1 MSINHKEW
9 QDKSFFIIPGWCY
22 RSAMDT
28 LTIPAN
34 QPSFTRKELF
44 LCFLYMGLV
53 SFGGVLPWAR
63 RELVDQRKWLTSE
76 EFTEMLSLGQILPG
90 PNVVN
95 LSIMFGARHFGAL
108 GSLLA
113 FSGLML
119 APLVILLML
128 ASLYGSFAHY
138 EAVQHA
144 VRATASVSAGL
155 MLAAG
160 LNMLVKMRKSW
171 GDRLVTLSAFTGSG
185 ILVLPLLLVLGV
197 MIPIS
202 ILFSWRSRQ

>member
-1 MSINHKEW
+1 M
-9 QDKSFFIIPGWCY
+9 
-22 RSAMDT
+22 T
-28 LTIPAN
+28 
-34 QPSFTRKELF
+34 PSNVGPFSRKELF

-76 EFTEMLSLGQILPG
+76 EFSEMLSLGQILPG

-119 APLVILLML
+119 SPLVILLIL
-128 ASLYGSFAHY
+128 ANLYGSFAHY
-138 EAVQHA
+138 ETVRHA

-160 LNMLVKMRKSW
+160 INMLVKMRKAWS
-171 GDRLVTLSAFTGSG
+171 DRLVTLTAFTGSG
-185 ILVLPLLLVLGV
+185 VMALPLLLVLAV
-197 MIPIS
+197 LIPVS
-202 ILFSWRSRQ
+202 ILLSWRSRK

>member
-1 MSINHKEW
+1 MTSGK
-9 QDKSFFIIPGWCY
+9 CY
-22 RSAMDT
+22 RNAMNT
-28 LTIPAN
+28 VTTPSI
-34 QPSFTRKELF
+34 QTSFTRKELF
-44 LCFLYMGLV
+44 FCFLYMGLV

-95 LSIMFGARHFGAL
+95 LSIMFGARHYGAT
-108 GSLLA
+108 GSILA

-119 APLVILLML
+119 APLVILLAL
-128 ASLYGSFAHY
+128 ANLYGSFSHY

-160 LNMLVKMRKSW
+160 LNMLAKMRKAW
-171 GDRLVTLSAFTGSG
+171 GDRLVTLTAFTGSG
-185 ILVLPLLLVLGV
+185 LLALPLLLVLAV
-197 MIPIS
+197 MIPVS
-202 ILFSWRSRQ
+202 ILFSWRSRR

>member
-1 MSINHKEW
+1 M
-9 QDKSFFIIPGWCY
+9 
-22 RSAMDT
+22 
-28 LTIPAN
+28 
-34 QPSFTRKELF
+34 F

-76 EFTEMLSLGQILPG
+76 EFADMLSLGQILPG

-95 LSIMFGARHFGAL
+95 LSIMFGARHYGAF

-119 APLVILLML
+119 APLAILLGL
-128 ASLYGSFAHY
+128 ANLYGSFAHY

-160 LNMLVKMRKSW
+160 ISMLARMRKAW
-171 GDRLVTLSAFTGSG
+171 GDRLVTLAAFTGSG
-185 ILVLPLLLVLGV
+185 LLTLPLLLVLAV
-197 MIPIS
+197 MIPVS
-202 ILFSWRSRQ
+202 ILNSWRSRK